1 MYAARLL
8 DRENRVSSR
17 PAVAPFPWEWQISG
31 MDRRVASGIGM
42 FALCATGCATTG
54 LAWVHERESGVD
66 LTPPEAPSETA
77 PATRVSP
84 PLVEEPVANRA
95 PARPRLDRTITLGGT
110 TESSARRYEAPVAS
124 GDPRT
129 TIVNVYVN
137 QMPPT
142 AYGATY
148 GYGYASPVLIAPPTM
163 SVRTQAPAALR
174 PGLDWPA
181 VPNYGPAFPYRTGP
195 ASPWSGADP
204 RRR

>member
-1 MYAARLL
+1 MYAVRPL
-8 DRENRVSSR
+8 DRENRVRRR
-17 PAVAPFPWEWQISG
+17 PIPVAPRLWEWQISG
-31 MDRRVASGIGM
+31 MAARMASGIGM
-42 FALCATGCATTG
+42 LALCASGCATTG

-66 LTPPEAPSETA
+66 LTPPEAPSEAAST
-77 PATRVSP
+77 TRTNP
-84 PLVEEPVANRA
+84 PLVEEPVANGP

-110 TESSARRYEAPVAS
+110 TESSVRRYETPAAS

-137 QMPPT
+137 QMPST
-142 AYGATY
+142 AYGYA
-148 GYGYASPVLIAPPTM
+148 YGYASPVVVASPAM
-163 SVRTQAPAALR
+163 AVRTQAPAALR